1 MKYKEFITHACLY
14 FSHWSNKG
22 YSIFIGLGREVRIA
36 RLSVDMYGSV
46 LLKSAPKGVIVNT
59 DGTAEVVEPVVLPEN
74 IRYIQ
79 VIYKGEVCP
88 DESDKSSEIRKGYI
102 AALQYI
108 PFY

>member
-1 MKYKEFITHACLY
+1 MKYRIFTTHDCLY

-36 RLSVDMYGSV
+36 HLSVDMYESV

-59 DGTAEVVEPVVLPEN
+59 DGTAEMVEPVVFPED
-74 IRYIQ
+74 IRPIRMNH
-79 VIYKGEVCP
+79 KGEVCP
-88 DESDKSSEIRKGYI
+88 DESDNSSETRKGYI
-102 AALQYI
+102 ATEQYI